1 MGAHTTSDDPTRYR
15 GNDEVELWRTRDPL
29 ARLRTYLVREGQAD
43 DAFFA
48 EVEAEA
54 DELAAEIRSGCLALP
69 DPHPLSM
76 FDYAYTEPHAQVQ
89 AEREELAAYLDSFND
104 EEAAR

>member
-1 MGAHTTSDDPTRYR
+1 
-15 GNDEVELWRTRDPL
+15 
-29 ARLRTYLVREGQAD
+29 
-43 DAFFA
+43 
-48 EVEAEA
+48 
-54 DELAAEIRSGCLALP
+54 
-69 DPHPLSM
+69 M